1 MRLQWVEVGSAR
13 GCHGKG
19 RRTGLGV
26 ACCLLKWNFQSRLA
40 PYFSRFAFLKCHF
53 FPFRASAL
61 RQLPLPLP
69 EAASAVA
76 AASAAAACAAAIPG
90 VAVRNS

>member
-1 MRLQWVEVGSAR
+1 MT
-13 GCHGKG
+13 GK
-19 RRTGLGV
+19 GV

-69 EAASAVA
+69 LPEAAAA
-76 AASAAAACAAAIPG
+76 ATAASAAASSSACAAIPG

>member
-1 MRLQWVEVGSAR
+1 MEVGSAKGCQRLRDDAVKER
-13 GCHGKG
+13 GKVTGK
-19 RRTGLGV
+19 GV

-69 EAASAVA
+69 EAAA
-76 AASAAAACAAAIPG
+76 AASAAACAAIPG